1 MSTYVQ
7 RIKYIKNQIKR
18 FRYRKGYGV
27 HSPFAFRF
35 ITEVINESSPYY
47 SYIEIENLKTDSG
60 EKKNKLDCKVL
71 KLVFRLVNRF
81 QPRQFLEVGSEPSLE
96 FPVTLAKRNI
106 QYLYK
111 ETLFSIKKEEPFLAD
126 FVFIHHIALE
136 EDFETLKN
144 SILNTIHSNSLLVI
158 SGVGYSKKMKT
169 LWKDIQEDKRVG
181 ITFDLYDVGLVF
193 FDLKMNKQH
202 YIVKF

>member
-47 SYIEIENLKTDSG
+47 SYIEIENIKTGSG

-71 KLVFRLVNRF
+71 KLVFRLVNQF

-126 FVFIHHIALE
+126 FVFIHHIVLE

-169 LWKDIQEDKRVG
+169 LWKNIQEDKRVG

-193 FDLKMNKQH
+193 LDLKMNKQH
-202 YIVKF
+202 YIVNF

>member
-47 SYIEIENLKTDSG
+47 SYIEIENIKTGSG

-71 KLVFRLVNRF
+71 KLVFRLVNQF

-126 FVFIHHIALE
+126 FVFIHHIVLE

-169 LWKDIQEDKRVG
+169 KWKDIQEDKRVG